1 MTRTTGT
8 EYRKQLQDL
17 KEKTNALEARIKNR
31 LLELT
36 KQNPD
41 VVISRIGDTNIKAKS
56 VSELYANNADINTA
70 LEIIETIEKWLA
82 DKHPH
87 VQLSIDYNS

>member
-1 MTRTTGT
+1 MKRTTGT

-17 KEKTNALEARIKNR
+17 KEKTIALEVRIKSR
-31 LLELT
+31 LFELT

-41 VVISRIGDTNIKAKS
+41 VIISRIGDTDIKAKS
-56 VSELYANNADINTA
+56 VSELYVNNAEINTA
-70 LEIIETIEKWLA
+70 LDIIETIEKWLA

-87 VQLSIDYNS
+87 QQLELFTI